1 MIADSRFL
9 PIWRSE
15 ILKFILLKVHTRV
28 LFLNSVILFLMIATY
43 LQFSTQS
50 GEAYS
55 MEVHTGLL
63 KIHLFYTRFIFL
75 FILSTTICTNFGKE
89 FEWRTI
95 HQFLIK
101 GLTSKNMILTKFFA
115 YWILFIAEYLIY
127 TIVLLLGYL
136 LFSPVSFAESIAVVS
151 WMEILSAPIGIGMAV
166 GLSIL
171 AVSITFSSSQAMI
184 FNFLYFIIIELVL
197 RGILSLVN
205 MISKSPSL
213 TTVLEY
219 FPYQSYLAIQSE
231 TPDVAFNFLISI
243 AYTIG
248 FVALSYFYLRR
259 KEFALVNT

>member
-1 MIADSRFL
+1 MIVDARFF
-9 PIWRSE
+9 PIWKSE

-28 LFLNSVILFLMIATY
+28 FFLNSVILFLMIGTY
-43 LQFSTQS
+43 LKFSTQS
-50 GEAYS
+50 GVDYS
-55 MEVHTGLL
+55 MEVHTGIL
-63 KIHLFYTRFIFL
+63 KAHLFYTRFIYL

-115 YWILFIAEYLIY
+115 YWILFVVEYFLYTSLIL
-127 TIVLLLGYL
+127 IGYF

-151 WMEILSAPIGIGMAV
+151 WMEILSAPVGIGMAV
-166 GLSIL
+166 GISIL

-184 FNFLYFIIIELVL
+184 FNFLYFIIVEMVF

-205 MISKSPSL
+205 MISKSPVL
-213 TTVLEY
+213 TTILEY

-231 TPDVAFNFLISI
+231 TPDVVFYFFTSI

-248 FVALSYFYLRR
+248 SVALSYAFLRR